1 MKIGMIVESLRCPL
15 ETGIPRARE
24 LGAEGI
30 QIYAV
35 SPYLDMLNDPADK
48 LKALR
53 ETAER
58 NGLVFSAV
66 CSDLGGHGFSD
77 PPGNPER
84 IEKTRRIME
93 ASRAFNT
100 NVLTTHIG
108 VVPADRNSR
117 LYAEVVET
125 LRTVGAL
132 AVDNGMVLAIETG
145 PESPEQLKQFL
156 LDVDHRGIGV
166 NMDPANLAMVQNAD
180 AAAAVRLLGNFIVHT
195 HAKDGVHL
203 RDCDPKRVYDAF
215 AEGGFDRLVAETGEL
230 FREVELGKGQINWT
244 EYLTAL
250 NDIGYDGF
258 LTIEREVGT
267 HPEKDIAEA
276 VQFLRTETRKRTES
290 LK

>member
-1 MKIGMIVESLRCPL
+1 MSMKIGMIVESLRCPL

-24 LGAEGI
+24 LGADGI

-35 SPYLDMLNDPADK
+35 SPYLNMLNDPPDK
-48 LKALR
+48 LKALK
-53 ETAER
+53 EIAEK

-77 PPGNPER
+77 PPGNPDR

-93 ASRAFNT
+93 ASHLFQT

-108 VVPADRNSR
+108 VVPADRDSK

-145 PESPEQLKQFL
+145 PESPEQLNQL
-156 LDVDHRGIGV
+156 LVDVDHRGIGV
-166 NMDPANLAMVQNAD
+166 NMDPANLVMVQNAD
-180 AAAAVRLLGNFIVHT
+180 AAAAVRLLGKFIVHT
-195 HAKDGVHL
+195 HAKDGIHI

-215 AEGGFDRLVAETGEL
+215 AEGGFDQLVAETGEL
-230 FREVELGKGQINWT
+230 FREVELGRGQVDWT
-244 EYLTAL
+244 DYLNAL
-250 NDIGYDGF
+250 NEVGYNGF
-258 LTIEREVGT
+258 LTIEREVGA

-276 VQFLRTETRKRTES
+276 VQFLKAEIRKV
-290 LK
+290 

>member
-15 ETGIPRARE
+15 ETGIQRARE

-48 LKALR
+48 LKALK
-53 ETAER
+53 ETAEK

-93 ASRAFNT
+93 ASRVFDT

-132 AVDNGMVLAIETG
+132 AADNGMVLAIETG

-166 NMDPANLAMVQNAD
+166 NMDPANLAMVKNAD

-203 RDCDPKRVYDAF
+203 RDCDPKRVYNAF

-250 NDIGYDGF
+250 DDIGFNGF
-258 LTIEREVGT
+258 LTIEREVGA
-267 HPEKDIAEA
+267 HPEKDIADA
-276 VQFLRTETRKRTES
+276 VQFLKKEMKKE
-290 LK
+290 

>member
-1 MKIGMIVESLRCPL
+1 MNMKIGMIVESLRCPL
-15 ETGIPRARE
+15 EEGISCARE
-24 LGAEGI
+24 LGADGI

-48 LKALR
+48 LKGLK

-93 ASRAFNT
+93 ASRIFQT

-108 VVPADRNSR
+108 VVPADRNSK

-125 LRTVGAL
+125 LREVGAL

-156 LDVDHRGIGV
+156 LDVDHKGVGV
-166 NMDPANLAMVQNAD
+166 NMDPANLVMVQNAD
-180 AAAAVRLLGNFIVHT
+180 AAAAVRLLGNYIVHT

-215 AEGGFDRLVAETGEL
+215 AEGGFEQLVAETGEL
-230 FREVELGKGQINWT
+230 FREVELGKGQVDWT
-244 EYLTAL
+244 GYLAAL
-250 NDIGYDGF
+250 NEIGYDGF
-258 LTIEREVGT
+258 LTIEREVGSR
-267 HPEKDIAEA
+267 PDKDIADA
-276 VQFLRTETRKRTES
+276 VRFLKARI
-290 LK
+290 